1 MGGAIVKPNFFLIGA
16 PKAGTTSLCEL
27 LGAHPDVFICDPKE
41 PGFFTVPKKFKR
53 GYGWYASLFESA
65 AGHKAIGDGS
75 TTYSQ
80 TGVYP
85 DALKR
90 LVEYAPDARI
100 IYITRSPL
108 ARLESMWIQLRH
120 RGAPVPASFLKALRT
135 WPELIDSGLY
145 WAQINAYRRYF
156 PDERILVLFFEDFTA
171 DPHAALSRC
180 FKFLE
185 VAPEADIPDADRPRN
200 VWSDK
205 HEDRIALN
213 ALRQLPGYDRLRD
226 ALIPRALRRAF
237 KRTFTKPI
245 RQRPQWDE
253 QTRRWVVDRIA
264 DDVRRFLEFYGKP
277 ADFWPLDA
285 PGSPTE
291 LDSETVASR
300 KT

>member
-1 MGGAIVKPNFFLIGA
+1 MPESNVKPNLFVIGA
-16 PKAGTTSLCEL
+16 PKAGTTSLCDL

-41 PGFFTVPKKFKR
+41 PQFFTVPKKYNR

-65 AGHKAIGDGS
+65 RGYKAIGDGS

-80 TGVYP
+80 IGVYP

-90 LVEYAPDARI
+90 LVDYAPHARI
-100 IYITRSPL
+100 IYITRNPL
-108 ARLESMWIQLRH
+108 KRLESMWIQLRH
-120 RGAPVPASFLKALRT
+120 RGVPVPASFPKALRT

-145 WAQINAYRRYF
+145 WTQINAYRRYF
-156 PDERILVLFFEDFTA
+156 PDARILVLFFEDFTA
-171 DPHAALSRC
+171 DPHAVLNRC

-185 VAPEADIPDADRPRN
+185 VASEPDIPDADRPRN

-205 HEDRIALN
+205 HEDRIALD

-226 ALIPRALRRAF
+226 AVVPKMVRRALKRA
-237 KRTFTKPI
+237 FTKPI

-264 DDVRRFLEFYGKP
+264 DDVRQFLAFYNKP
-277 ADFWPLDA
+277 ADFWPMDA
-285 PGSPTE
+285 PVAPTGV
-291 LDSETVASR
+291 DSDAVDSR
-300 KT
+300 QI